1 MNTRRPDSAAPLT
14 QARRIVV
21 KVGSALLVDG
31 DTGRVNRAW
40 LETLVEDLLRL
51 RKRGQPVIL
60 VSAGAIVLGRR
71 RLGLKHGALRL
82 EESQAAAAVGQIRL
96 AHAYKELLE
105 GCDVTVAQVLLTL
118 EDSERRRRYLNARA
132 TLESLLALGALPVI
146 NENDTVATAEIR
158 YGDNDRLAAR
168 VAQMAGADCL
178 VLLSDVEG
186 LYSADPTRD
195 PGARF
200 IHEVPQITPGIE
212 AMAGRA
218 AAQVGSGGMAAKMAA
233 ARIAVAAGCHMCI
246 AAGVHRHPLRR
257 IEEGADCTWFVPSAT
272 PAAASKQWIAGTL
285 RPAGA
290 LTIDAGARRAL
301 LEGRSLLPAGVIAA
315 RGRFDR
321 GDTVSVLAADGAE
334 IARGIVAYSD
344 VDAARIMGRKS
355 SEIADIL
362 GFRGR
367 DEMIHRDDL
376 VLMRQEL
383 TGAVWR
389 GPARTGSTTG
399 AGARPS
405 GLGRTRVAVPLA
417 VAGTARERATTVP
430 ADAGALC
437 LKSGNAG
444 LLRGGSES
452 QHSSRALHECLAP
465 GLQSAG
471 LPAQC
476 IQLVPLTDRAAVGY
490 MLAGMSEYLDVIV
503 PRGGKT
509 LVQRVQKEARGPV
522 IGHLEGNCHEYID
535 RRPDRR
541 LAATIPTD

>member
-1 MNTRRPDSAAPLT
+1 MNTRRPDLAAPLT

-31 DTGRVNRAW
+31 ETGRVNRAW

-51 RKRGQPVIL
+51 RKRGQRVIL
-60 VSAGAIVLGRR
+60 VSSGAIALGRR
-71 RLGLKHGALRL
+71 RLGLKHGTLRL

-168 VAQMAGADCL
+168 VAQMVGADCL

-186 LYSADPTRD
+186 LYSADPNRE

-200 IHEVPQITPGIE
+200 IHEVPQITPEIE
-212 AMAGRA
+212 AMAGRSA
-218 AAQVGSGGMAAKMAA
+218 SQVGSGGMTAKIAA

-272 PAAASKQWIAGTL
+272 PAAARKQWIAGTL

-290 LTIDAGARRAL
+290 LTIDAGALRAL
-301 LEGRSLLPAGVIAA
+301 LEGRSLLPAGVTGA

-334 IARGIVAYSD
+334 VARGMVAYSD

-383 TGAVWR
+383 
-389 GPARTGSTTG
+389 ST
-399 AGARPS
+399 AAEP
-405 GLGRTRVAVPLA
+405 
-417 VAGTARERATTVP
+417 VP
-430 ADAGALC
+430 AP
-437 LKSGNAG
+437 
-444 LLRGGSES
+444 RP
-452 QHSSRALHECLAP
+452 AP
-465 GLQSAG
+465 
-471 LPAQC
+471 
-476 IQLVPLTDRAAVGY
+476 
-490 MLAGMSEYLDVIV
+490 
-503 PRGGKT
+503 
-509 LVQRVQKEARGPV
+509 
-522 IGHLEGNCHEYID
+522 
-535 RRPDRR
+535 
-541 LAATIPTD
+541 

>member
-31 DTGRVNRAW
+31 ETGRVNRAW

-51 RKRGQPVIL
+51 RKRGQRVIL
-60 VSAGAIVLGRR
+60 VSSGAIALGRR
-71 RLGLKHGALRL
+71 RLGLKHGVLRL

-168 VAQMAGADCL
+168 VAQMTGADCL

-186 LYSADPTRD
+186 LYSADPNRE

-200 IHEVPQITPGIE
+200 IHEVPQITPEIE
-212 AMAGRA
+212 AMAGRSA
-218 AAQVGSGGMAAKMAA
+218 SQVGSGGMAAKIAA

-272 PAAASKQWIAGTL
+272 PAAARKQWIAGTL

-383 TGAVWR
+383 TGAAE
-389 GPARTGSTTG
+389 P
-399 AGARPS
+399 
-405 GLGRTRVAVPLA
+405 
-417 VAGTARERATTVP
+417 VP
-430 ADAGALC
+430 AP
-437 LKSGNAG
+437 
-444 LLRGGSES
+444 
-452 QHSSRALHECLAP
+452 QV
-465 GLQSAG
+465 
-471 LPAQC
+471 LP
-476 IQLVPLTDRAAVGY
+476 
-490 MLAGMSEYLDVIV
+490 
-503 PRGGKT
+503 
-509 LVQRVQKEARGPV
+509 
-522 IGHLEGNCHEYID
+522 
-535 RRPDRR
+535 
-541 LAATIPTD
+541 

>member
-31 DTGRVNRAW
+31 DSGRVNRAW

-51 RKRGQPVIL
+51 RKRGQRVIL
-60 VSAGAIVLGRR
+60 VSSGAIALGRR
-71 RLGLKHGALRL
+71 RLGLKPGVLRL

-186 LYSADPTRD
+186 LYSADPNRE

-200 IHEVPQITPGIE
+200 IHEVPQITPEIE
-212 AMAGRA
+212 AMAGRSA
-218 AAQVGSGGMAAKMAA
+218 SQVGSGGMAAKIAA
-233 ARIAVAAGCHMCI
+233 ARIAMAAGCHMCI

-272 PAAASKQWIAGTL
+272 PAAARKQWIAGTL

-290 LTIDAGARRAL
+290 ITIDAGALRAL
-301 LEGRSLLPAGVIAA
+301 LEGRSLLPAGVTAA

-321 GDTVSVLAADGAE
+321 GDTVSVLAGDGAE

-355 SEIADIL
+355 SEIAAIL

-376 VLMRQEL
+376 VLMRQQ
-383 TGAVWR
+383 A
-389 GPARTGSTTG
+389 
-399 AGARPS
+399 AGAAE
-405 GLGRTRVAVPLA
+405 AVPA
-417 VAGTARERATTVP
+417 PQPVP
-430 ADAGALC
+430 
-437 LKSGNAG
+437 
-444 LLRGGSES
+444 
-452 QHSSRALHECLAP
+452 
-465 GLQSAG
+465 
-471 LPAQC
+471 
-476 IQLVPLTDRAAVGY
+476 
-490 MLAGMSEYLDVIV
+490 
-503 PRGGKT
+503 
-509 LVQRVQKEARGPV
+509 
-522 IGHLEGNCHEYID
+522 
-535 RRPDRR
+535 
-541 LAATIPTD
+541 